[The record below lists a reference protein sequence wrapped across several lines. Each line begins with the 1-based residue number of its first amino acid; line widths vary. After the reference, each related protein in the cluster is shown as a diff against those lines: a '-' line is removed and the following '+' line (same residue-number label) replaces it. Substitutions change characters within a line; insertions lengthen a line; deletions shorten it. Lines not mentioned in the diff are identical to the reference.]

1 MTGNSTPTEILIEPF
16 AYDSTVFTPLA
27 PEGKKETMNK
37 QIKRVLLVD
46 DEDKLLQSIA
56 QRMKVL
62 GFEPLT
68 ATSGMAAIEIA
79 MQNSIDLAIVD
90 LQMPDMNGLVT
101 ITKLKEIKPGLKTM
115 LLTGHGNDKIKQAT
129 ESLNTL
135 YFEKDEM
142 GDFWSFIKKLNT
154 DGNVVVIRPAQSA
167 GGNDNPSATPVA
179 NAIEIHSPQHFKDI
193 QTEKAS
199 PAKVTAHPEP
209 FTKLRIVG
217 ETPAMQELRKSIRRL
232 APLDCTVMLSGEAG
246 TGKELAARVVHAQS
260 GHRHQRFLAIDC
272 KDLVSEPFVRQLVG
286 YGNGDLYQAVQSQRG
301 IFGGEPVGT
310 IFFDRVEEMPAAMQS
325 QLLKTIATI
334 DRTRAIA
341 GQGKSTDVRI
351 LVATE
356 INLAKKVEV
365 HGFDEALYDQL
376 IFFNL
381 SLPALRDRK
390 DDIAPL
396 CSYFLRKFSDDFNKQ
411 VESISPDV
419 IDVLLSYDFP
429 ANVRELAH
437 IIERAVIL
445 VDGKTIQLNHLPE
458 RFLNVASS
466 PKPAEPQNFLT
477 LAEVENRYIMEVLQ
491 AAGGNKSRTAEIL
504 GISRAALW
512 RKLKHINANAKPS
525 L

>member
-1 MTGNSTPTEILIEPF
+1 MDP
-16 AYDSTVFTPLA
+16 D
-27 PEGKKETMNK
+27 GKRETMNK

-46 DEDKLLQSIA
+46 DEEKLLHSIA

-62 GFEPLT
+62 GFEPLM

-79 MQNSIDLAIVD
+79 MQDSIDLAIVD

-115 LLTGHGNDKIKQAT
+115 LLTGHGNEKIKQAT

-154 DGNVVVIRPAQSA
+154 DGNVVVIRPAQAA
-167 GGNDNPSATPVA
+167 GGNGNSSASPMA
-179 NAIEIHSPQHFKDI
+179 NAIEIHSPHQFKEA
-193 QTEKAS
+193 QAEKLS

-246 TGKELAARVVHAQS
+246 TGKELAARVIHAQS

-272 KDLVSEPFVRQLVG
+272 HDLGSESFVRQLVG
-286 YGNGDLYQAVQSQRG
+286 FGNGDLYQAVQSRRG
-301 IFGGEPVGT
+301 IFGGQQVGT
-310 IFFDRVEEMPAAMQS
+310 IFFDRVEEMPAAMQT
-325 QLLKTIATI
+325 QLLKTIDTI

-356 INLAKKVEV
+356 TNLAKQVDDRQ
-365 HGFDEALYDQL
+365 FDEALYDQL

-381 SLPALRDRK
+381 ALPPLRDRK

-396 CSYFLRKFSDDFNKQ
+396 CSYFLRKLSDDFNKP
-411 VESISPDV
+411 VDSIAPEV
-419 IDVLLSYDFP
+419 IDVFLSYDFP
-429 ANVRELAH
+429 VNVRELAH

-445 VDGKTIQLNHLPE
+445 ADGKTIHLSHLPE
-458 RFLNVASS
+458 RFLKDTAS
-466 PKPAEPQNFLT
+466 PKEADPEDYLT
-477 LAEVENRYIMEVLQ
+477 LAEVENRYIVKVLQ
-491 AAGGNKSRTAEIL
+491 AAGGNKSKTAEIL

-512 RKLKHINANAKPS
+512 RKLKHINANAKPAK
-525 L
+525 

>member
-1 MTGNSTPTEILIEPF
+1 M
-16 AYDSTVFTPLA
+16 D
-27 PEGKKETMNK
+27 K

-46 DEDKLLQSIA
+46 DEEKLLQSIA

-62 GFEPLT
+62 GFEPLM
-68 ATSGMAAIEIA
+68 ATSGLAAIEIA

-101 ITKLKEIKPGLKTM
+101 ITKLKEIRPSLKTM
-115 LLTGHGNDKIKQAT
+115 LLTGHGNEKIKQAT

-154 DGNVVVIRPAQSA
+154 DGNVVVIRPAQTA
-167 GGNDNPSATPVA
+167 GGGTRPSAAPPP
-179 NAIEIHSPQHFKDI
+179 NAIEIHAPGHYP
-193 QTEKAS
+193 TMENEKSA
-199 PAKVTAHPEP
+199 PATGTVPPEP

-232 APLDCTVMLSGEAG
+232 APLDCTIMLSGEIG
-246 TGKELAARVVHAQS
+246 TGKELAARIIHAQS

-272 KDLVSEPFVRQLVG
+272 RDLGSEPFVRQVVG
-286 YGNGDLYQAVQSQRG
+286 YGNGDLYQAIQNQRG
-301 IFGGEPVGT
+301 IFSGEPVGT
-310 IFFDRVEEMPAAMQS
+310 LFFDRVAEMPAAMQA
-325 QLLKTIATI
+325 QLLKAIATI
-334 DRTRAIA
+334 DRTRAITS
-341 GQGKSTDVRI
+341 QGKRVDLRI

-356 INLAKKVEV
+356 TNLAKQVEA
-365 HGFDEALYDQL
+365 HAFDEALYDQL

-381 SLPALRDRK
+381 AIPPLKDRK

-396 CSYFLRKFSDDFNKQ
+396 CSYFLRKFSDDFNKP
-411 VESISPDV
+411 VESIASDV
-419 IDVLLSYDFP
+419 IDVLLAYDFP

-445 VDGKTIQLNHLPE
+445 VDGKTIHLNHLPE
-458 RFLNVASS
+458 RFLKAAAA
-466 PKPAEPQNFLT
+466 PKPADPREFLT
-477 LAEVENRYIMEVLQ
+477 LAEVEDQYIIEVLQ
-491 AAGGNKSRTAEIL
+491 ASGGNKSRTSEIL

-512 RKLKHINANAKPS
+512 RKLKNINGNAS
-525 L
+525 A